1 MWQSLAGHGLIMHG
15 RSRRCEL
22 TQDKEPF
29 GVRNTASEGM
39 KWQGMAWRGDTR
51 RCFAGIGTA
60 TLGKFYSS
68 PEGKM
73 IHEKSSDTKIV
84 ESVLREAK
92 IGETISYE
100 RLSKAIGR
108 DVRQF
113 AQCAIRT
120 ARNALIKEKIVFGVE
135 ANVGLVRLND
145 SEIVKSTEHDRQRL
159 KRIGRKSLRKL
170 EVVDYNAL
178 TPEDKR
184 RHTTAA
190 AQMGAIEMFAS
201 KATTNRIESKVT
213 ADTKVLAIGETLSLF
228 VK

>member
-1 MWQSLAGHGLIMHG
+1 
-15 RSRRCEL
+15 
-22 TQDKEPF
+22 
-29 GVRNTASEGM
+29 
-39 KWQGMAWRGDTR
+39 
-51 RCFAGIGTA
+51 
-60 TLGKFYSS
+60 
-68 PEGKM
+68 M

-92 IGETISYE
+92 IGETVSYE

-108 DVRQF
+108 DVREF
-113 AQCAIRT
+113 AQCAMRT

-159 KRIGRKSLRKL
+159 RRIGRKSLRKL
-170 EVVDYNAL
+170 EVVDYAAL
-178 TPEDKR
+178 TAEDKR

-201 KATTNRIESKVT
+201 KATANRIESKVT

-228 VK
+228 LK